1 MRGASSIHSQ
11 KAPRILHVYYPAT
24 SQSLPQS
31 LTLPTQS
38 TPRNWVSRCRA
49 SDFARAN
56 LLKASK
62 SFFKKKN
69 NLRVALET

>member
-11 KAPRILHVYYPAT
+11 KAPRIPHVYYPGAL
-24 SQSLPQS
+24 QSLPQS

-38 TPRNWVSRCRA
+38 TPRNRVSRCRA
-49 SDFARAN
+49 SDFAAAN
-56 LLKASK
+56 LPKASK

-69 NLRVALET
+69 NLRVALQT